1 MSTLRYNSL
10 KFRRVGIVSMSMC
23 GMYRTRELRPGLFI
37 SERAWGAGEKSRF
50 LYAPWCFIGFGKTE
64 KEARN
69 QCRQHALRK
78 SQIDAKQILKELGIP
93 TS

>member
-1 MSTLRYNSL
+1 VSSLSDNSL
-10 KFRRVGIVSMSMC
+10 KFRRAGLVSMSMC

-37 SERAWGAGEKSRF
+37 SERAWGPAEKSRF

-64 KEARN
+64 REARD
-69 QCRQHALRK
+69 QCRKHASRN
-78 SQIDAKQILKELGIP
+78 SMIDAKQILKELGIP